1 MDRRRDTAPFAL
13 PPGASIL
20 LDASPLIYLVEGS
33 PSRRR
38 AVESFLADAAGAGH
52 RLVASTLVWTELLHK
67 PLASGDAALAG
78 RYRSLLADS
87 DRLALA
93 PVDVAVA
100 EEAARLRALGRLQLA
115 DAIHLATAVV
125 LRVDAIL
132 GNDERWK
139 LVPGCPPLILVDE
152 LAFDFPEP

>member
-1 MDRRRDTAPFAL
+1 MTSTAFSP

-20 LDASPLIYLVEGS
+20 LDSSPLIYLVEGS
-33 PSRRR
+33 PLRRR
-38 AVESFLADAAGAGH
+38 AVERFLAYAADRGL
-52 RLVASTLVWTELLHK
+52 RLVASTLIWTELLHK
-67 PLASGDAALAG
+67 PLASGETALAD

-93 PVDVAVA
+93 PVDVAIA
-100 EEAARLRALGRLQLA
+100 EEAARLRTLRRLQLA
-115 DAIHLATAVV
+115 DAIHLATALV

-139 LVPGCPPLILVDE
+139 LVPECPRLILVDE
-152 LAFDFPEP
+152 LAFEVPEP